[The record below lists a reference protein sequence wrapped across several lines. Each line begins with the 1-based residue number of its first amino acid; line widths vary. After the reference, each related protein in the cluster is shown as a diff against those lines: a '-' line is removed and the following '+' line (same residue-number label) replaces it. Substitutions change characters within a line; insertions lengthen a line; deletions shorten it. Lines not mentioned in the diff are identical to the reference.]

1 METRK
6 KELDKDKTIDVD
18 VLNLLTDEGLR
29 AVPME
34 TVSRIKFTNAKLD
47 AELRRALALLA
58 SSHATDKKAVTLS
71 FQGKGDRKARI
82 GYVQETPV
90 WKTSYRLELSDKKA
104 PFLQGWA
111 IVENMTEEDW
121 SGVDLTL
128 VSGRPISFNMDLYEP
143 LYVSRPTVEM
153 ELYAS
158 LRPQVYGQDLAPG
171 RWNSRRGVAENS
183 ITPRKNRYA
192 PAKSP
197 GGFGGG
203 MGGFAYAAPASPP
216 VVHFS
221 VPEAGEPMDLR
232 QGVQSLAQAGNV
244 GELFRYAIA
253 TPVTL
258 PRQQSAML
266 PIVNEGVKGE
276 KVSIY
281 NEGVQVKH
289 PLNGLRL
296 INTTK
301 LHLMQGPI
309 TVFDDNVY
317 AGDAKI
323 EDLAPGSQRLL
334 SYAMDLDTEVAPE
347 SKFMPE
353 ELLSVRLYK
362 GTLIAT
368 NKWVRTRD
376 YTVKN
381 SGHKE
386 KKVLIEYP
394 LDPIWKLVAPEKP
407 EEKTRDCY
415 RFAVA
420 AQPGEPAKLH
430 VEEERTD
437 RQQIALSNVDDGRGR
452 LLPPRQ
458 GGRRQGEGG
467 PGRDRQTQDRAE
479 PGDPKALPV
488 AAEDSRDQR
497 GPEPHPAEHAAVGPG
512 QRPLQ
517 TVHQEVQ
524 RPGRRDRAAADRHPG
539 EPDTGER
546 AAQSDRRLPDGTG
559 SLVGNEA
566 TSPPG
571 PPKGTQRVSGPCF
584 RAAEGCSPIFAAK
597 ASVSRTTS
605 IAPRKSGQ
613 SPATHPPGWRMIPA
627 VSP

>member
-1 METRK
+1 MLGVEKRK

-29 AVPME
+29 AVPLE

-82 GYVQETPV
+82 GYIQETPV
-90 WKTSYRLELSDKKA
+90 WKTSYRLELSDEKA

-111 IVENMTEEDW
+111 IVENTTEDDW

-128 VSGRPISFNMDLYEP
+128 VSGRPISFTMDLYEP
-143 LYVSRPTVEM
+143 LYVPRPTVEM

-158 LRPQVYGQDLAPG
+158 LRPQVYGQDLA
-171 RWNSRRGVAENS
+171 RREMEFAAQGVGMRRTQ
-183 ITPRKNRYA
+183 ITPRKRPWM
-192 PAKSP
+192 PAAKQSGRLRRGNGRVGLMRP
-197 GGFGGG
+197 RQVLPWYISAGPK
-203 MGGFAYAAPASPP
+203 PASRWT
-216 VVHFS
+216 F
-221 VPEAGEPMDLR
+221 E

-266 PIVNEGVKGE
+266 PIVNEDVKGE

-281 NEGVQVKH
+281 NEGVQAKH

-296 INTTK
+296 TNTTK

-347 SKFMPE
+347 SKYMPE
-353 ELLSVRLYK
+353 QLLSVRLYK

-394 LDPIWKLVAPEKP
+394 LDPDWKLVAPEKP
-407 EEKTRDCY
+407 EEKTRDRY

-437 RQQIALSNVDDGRGR
+437 SQQIALSNLDEGDRR
-452 LLPPRQ
+452 HLPPRQ
-458 GGRRQGEGG
+458 GGQRQGEGG

-479 PGDPKALPV
+479 PGDPEADPV

-517 TVHQEVQ
+517 AVRQEVQ
-524 RPGRRDRAAADRHPG
+524 RPGRRDRAAADRDPA
-539 EPDTGER
+539 EP
-546 AAQSDRRLPDGTG
+546 RRRRTRCARR
-559 SLVGNEA
+559 S
-566 TSPPG
+566 TS
-571 PPKGTQRVSGPCF
+571 T
-584 RAAEGCSPIFAAK
+584 
-597 ASVSRTTS
+597 
-605 IAPRKSGQ
+605 
-613 SPATHPPGWRMIPA
+613 
-627 VSP
+627 